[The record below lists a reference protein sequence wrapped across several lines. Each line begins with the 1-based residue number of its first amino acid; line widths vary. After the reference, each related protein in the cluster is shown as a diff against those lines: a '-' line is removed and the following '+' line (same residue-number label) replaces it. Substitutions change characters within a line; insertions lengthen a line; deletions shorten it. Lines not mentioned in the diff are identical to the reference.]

1 MVAVVL
7 ISIASLAL
15 IGVQIFALRAGETNR
30 QQHTASVLAN
40 SILAKRERESRNNQD
55 DFDQV
60 LHQAKTAV
68 QDQAGYLYT
77 LDETMLGTNLKEIR
91 VQVFYKQRHE
101 DRDIEQS
108 YPLKTVVYYGH

>member
-55 DFDQV
+55 AFAEL
-60 LHQAKTAV
+60 LHQPKVGVKDNAA
-68 QDQAGYLYT
+68 YLYT
-77 LDETMLGTNLKEIR
+77 LDETKLATDLKEIR
-91 VQVFYKQRHE
+91 VQVFYKE
-101 DRDIEQS
+101 RDTEHS
-108 YPLKTVVYYGH
+108 YPLKTTVYYGK